1 MNIKRAKQEIRDSIE
16 AYLAKDEFGEYR
28 IPAIRQRPILLMGP
42 PGIGKTQVMEQIAR
56 ECGIALVSYTI
67 THHTRQSAVGLP
79 FIVKKNYG
87 EEEFS
92 VTEYTMSEIISSVY
106 DKMEKTGLREGILF
120 IDEINCVSE
129 TLAPMMLQFLQ
140 GKTFGNQ
147 KVPEGWVI
155 VTAGNPPEY
164 NKSVREF
171 DVVTL
176 DRIKKIDVEAD
187 FDVWKEY
194 AYQQG
199 IHPAVISYLELRRK
213 NFYRVENTVDGKI
226 FATARGWEDLS
237 RLIQVYEILGK
248 TVDREVV
255 SQYIQ
260 HRMIAKDFASYLA
273 LYYKYRTDYKV
284 EDILKGKWD
293 SITLGK
299 IRTASLD
306 EHLSIVS
313 LLNGKLSELFT
324 ECYITDAYLT
334 KLYDY
339 MVYFR
344 EDQDSLTAKNL
355 LEKAEADLEKDK
367 KSELLTKQQERIQKR
382 VVSFFE
388 NASGSKSTSGSIG
401 SESIG
406 SESTGSDKTGSGSD
420 PAGCRR
426 VAAESKEPLSN
437 RNYEFVKALFES
449 ETEAYENRTD
459 EISLTLQNVFDFM
472 EAAFGDSQ
480 EMVAFITELNANYYS
495 LWFIRENGSDQ
506 YYRHNKGLLFDDR
519 QKMLLGQMEEV
530 ENILNNGI
538 K

>member
-16 AYLAKDEFGEYR
+16 AYLSKDEFGEYR

-42 PGIGKTQVMEQIAR
+42 PGIGKTQIMEQIAR

-106 DKMEKTGLREGILF
+106 DKMEKTGLKEGILF

-226 FATARGWEDLS
+226 FATA
-237 RLIQVYEILGK
+237 
-248 TVDREVV
+248 
-255 SQYIQ
+255 
-260 HRMIAKDFASYLA
+260 
-273 LYYKYRTDYKV
+273 
-284 EDILKGKWD
+284 
-293 SITLGK
+293 
-299 IRTASLD
+299 SLD

-324 ECYITDAYLT
+324 ECYLTDAYLT

-344 EDQDSLTAKNL
+344 EDQNSLTAKNL
-355 LEKAEADLEKDK
+355 MEKAEADLEKDK

-401 SESIG
+401 SK
-406 SESTGSDKTGSGSD
+406 STGSDKTGSGSY
-420 PAGCRR
+420 PAGGRSA
-426 VAAESKEPLSN
+426 AAESKDPSSN
-437 RNYEFVKALFES
+437 RNYEFVKVLFES

>member
-42 PGIGKTQVMEQIAR
+42 PGIGKTQIMEQIAR

-106 DKMEKTGLREGILF
+106 DKMEKTGLKEGILF

-147 KVPEGWVI
+147 KVPEGWII

-324 ECYITDAYLT
+324 ECYLTDAYLT

-339 MVYFR
+339 MVFFR
-344 EDQDSLTAKNL
+344 EHEGSLTAKDL
-355 LEKAEADLEKDK
+355 LKKAAADLEKDK
-367 KSELLTKQQERIQKR
+367 KSELLTKQQERIQKK
-382 VVSFFE
+382 VVAFFE
-388 NASGSKSTSGSIG
+388 SASGVNPTGAGKTESK
-401 SESIG
+401 
-406 SESTGSDKTGSGSD
+406 SD
-420 PAGCRR
+420 PAGV
-426 VAAESKEPLSN
+426 VADTSTGAELKDH
-437 RNYEFVKALFES
+437 YESAAYTPSMNGTYESVKSLFES

-459 EISLTLQNVFDFM
+459 ETSLTLQNVFDFM